1 MRCKRYK
8 RAAYKVKSERNKIT
22 RRILRARNRISRN
35 RISHLWTRGNIPHRS
50 SVRNTLFVIAGF
62 RSKTRIN
69 GGDYRKLIFSPRL
82 RALERL
88 FAGKQKHPLKRDYED
103 FFFPFL
109 KHAFRKFKKRASNL
123 SVSRE
128 GCLDYTFRRIIT
140 NLHSHSPSVKIGLR
154 LCAFTTRYSLPL
166 STIHP
171 SFQTSPNPSRTFVLQ
186 SLFPWNPAR
195 LFRD

>member
-1 MRCKRYK
+1 MVFGPNRFGAPLGFPPFRRKFCPIIWKVSRASGQEEDSFRIYARPGKNVRCKRYK

-103 FFFPFL
+103 FFFPFS
-109 KHAFRKFKKRASNL
+109 KHPCTRFENSRNARRTYPSLGRDAS
-123 SVSRE
+123 
-128 GCLDYTFRRIIT
+128 II
-140 NLHSHSPSVKIGLR
+140 
-154 LCAFTTRYSLPL
+154 
-166 STIHP
+166 
-171 SFQTSPNPSRTFVLQ
+171 
-186 SLFPWNPAR
+186 LFAV
-195 LFRD
+195 